1 MYIEDIGPIILIA
14 VIFFTPIIW
23 FIVKRAKI
31 TPEEKE
37 KEKEQKELAARRAAF
52 ENPVDEN
59 GNVKCPY
66 CGSLQIQMVPR
77 KWSPVTGFFTN
88 RADRVCMRCKKKF

>member
-1 MYIEDIGPIILIA
+1 MYIEEIVSLGLVLFIIL
-14 VIFFTPIIW
+14 TLIIW
-23 FIVKRAKI
+23 YAVKRSKV
-31 TPEEKE
+31 TPEQKAAEE
-37 KEKEQKELAARRAAF
+37 KELAARREAF
-52 ENPVDEN
+52 ANPVDEN

-88 RADRVCMRCKKKF
+88 KADRVCMRCTRKF